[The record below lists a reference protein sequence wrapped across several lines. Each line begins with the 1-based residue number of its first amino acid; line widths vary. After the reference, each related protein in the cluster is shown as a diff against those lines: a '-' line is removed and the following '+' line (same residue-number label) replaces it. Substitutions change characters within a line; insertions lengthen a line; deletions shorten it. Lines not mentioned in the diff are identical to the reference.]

1 MQQNIKILGKVSIT
15 VEGDWDET
23 KDYDRLCIVNNNGYT
38 YISKCSVP
46 KGTSTS
52 DTNYWFPIGSQGGG
66 QGTTDYTQLNN
77 KPKINGVLLQ
87 GDIDG
92 KELGIEANIEIV
104 DNLTSTSKDKALAAN
119 QGRLLS
125 AKITTVTNSINAI
138 NETLDNKPS
147 KSTTLAGYGITNAY
161 TKTETNNVVTTA
173 INKIP
178 EASQSKAGLMSAN
191 DKTKLDG
198 LTGAYIQI
206 VTLANYKAMEAA
218 GTLDENTVYHI
229 KG

>member
-1 MQQNIKILGKVSIT
+1 MKQNIKVLGKVSIT

-23 KDYDRLCIVNNNGYT
+23 KDYDKLCIVNNRGYT
-38 YISKCSVP
+38 YMSKCSVP
-46 KGTSTS
+46 KGTSIS
-52 DTNYWFPIGSQGGG
+52 DTNYWFPIGSQGN
-66 QGTTDYTQLNN
+66 QGTTDYNVLEN
-77 KPKINGVLLQ
+77 KPMINGVVIE
-87 GDIDG
+87 GDVDG
-92 KELGIEANIEIV
+92 AALGIKANVEIV
-104 DNLTSTSKDKALAAN
+104 DNLTSTSKDKALSAN

-125 AKITTVTNSINAI
+125 SKITSITNNINTITETVN
-138 NETLDNKPS
+138 NKAT

-161 TKTETNNVVTTA
+161 TKTETNNAIATA
-173 INKIP
+173 IGEIP
-178 EASQSKAGLMSAN
+178 EASQSKAGLMSAK
-191 DKTKLDG
+191 DKIKLDG

>member
-1 MQQNIKILGKVSIT
+1 MKQQIKVLGKVCIT
-15 VEGDWDET
+15 VDGDWDET
-23 KDYDRLCIVNNNGYT
+23 RDYDRLCIVNDGGYT

-77 KPKINGVLLQ
+77 KPKINGVVLE
-87 GDIDG
+87 GNIDG
-92 KELGIEANIEIV
+92 KVLGIEANIEIV
-104 DNLTSTSKDKALAAN
+104 DNLTSTSKDKALSAN

-125 AKITTVTNSINAI
+125 SKITSITNNINTITETVN
-138 NETLDNKPS
+138 NKAT

-161 TKTETNNVVTTA
+161 TKTETNNAITTA

-178 EASQSKAGLMSAN
+178 EASQSKTGLMSAE
-191 DKTKLDG
+191 DKIKLDG

-206 VTLANYKAMEAA
+206 VTLATYEAMYAV